1 MPKALTL
8 SQCYTSPAVF
18 ATTFYLADTEY
29 VVYHEP
35 NSNKPI
41 KNIHPQELAKQS
53 IWNCAPLNGCDKWSV
68 EIIKNKMKAKK
79 ALVARQYEKCFD
91 WNKDTRKT

>member
-8 SQCYTSPAVF
+8 SKCYTSPAVF

-41 KNIHPQELAKQS
+41 KNIHPQELDKQS
-53 IWNCAPLNGCDKWSV
+53 I
-68 EIIKNKMKAKK
+68 
-79 ALVARQYEKCFD
+79 
-91 WNKDTRKT
+91 